1 MTIILM
7 IMRIIY
13 GFLMF
18 MEVVVIPFI
27 LGIKCARLGDI
38 DSVIIIA
45 IMTVVFWLYVACM
58 LHEGKEDK
66 QWKTLNNLQKK

>member
-18 MEVVVIPFI
+18 MEVFVIPFI

-58 LHEGKEDK
+58 LYEGKEDNR
-66 QWKTLNNLQKK
+66 WKTLNNFQKK

>member
-18 MEVVVIPFI
+18 MEVFVIPFI

-58 LHEGKEDK
+58 LHEGEEDNR
-66 QWKTLNNLQKK
+66 WKTLKNLQKK

>member
-1 MTIILM
+1 
-7 IMRIIY
+7 MRIIY

-27 LGIKCARLGDI
+27 LGIKCAQLGDI
-38 DSVIIIA
+38 DSVIVIA

-58 LHEGKEDK
+58 LSEWKEDK
-66 QWKTLNNLQKK
+66 QWKT

>member
-18 MEVVVIPFI
+18 MEVFVIPFI

-45 IMTVVFWLYVACM
+45 IMTVVFWLYVAYM
-58 LHEGKEDK
+58 LHEGEEDNR
-66 QWKTLNNLQKK
+66 WKTLNNLQKK

>member
-1 MTIILM
+1 MTIILI

-18 MEVVVIPFI
+18 MEVFVIPFI
-27 LGIKCARLGDI
+27 LGIKCGRSGDI

-58 LHEGKEDK
+58 LHEGKED
-66 QWKTLNNLQKK
+66 NNGRH